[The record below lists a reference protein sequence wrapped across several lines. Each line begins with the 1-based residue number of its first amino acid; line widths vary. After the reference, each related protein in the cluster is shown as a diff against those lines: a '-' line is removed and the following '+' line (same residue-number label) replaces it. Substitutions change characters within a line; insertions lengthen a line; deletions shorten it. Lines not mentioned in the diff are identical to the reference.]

1 MHTSSMPVA
10 VHMHDCYRVHMHKPA
25 KEPAQTGTPEKKVVG
40 GITLYAAQL
49 AKLDALAA
57 QGTSRS
63 AAIRRLIDEH
73 L

>member
-1 MHTSSMPVA
+1 MHTSSILLA

-25 KEPAQTGTPEKKVVG
+25 KEQAETGTPAKKVVG

-63 AAIRRLIDEH
+63 AAIRRLIDEY